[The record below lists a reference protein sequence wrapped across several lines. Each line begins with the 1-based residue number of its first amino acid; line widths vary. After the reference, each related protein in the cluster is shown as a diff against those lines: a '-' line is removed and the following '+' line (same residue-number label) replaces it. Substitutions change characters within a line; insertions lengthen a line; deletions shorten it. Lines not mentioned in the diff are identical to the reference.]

1 MEKTY
6 SLTSENIDSISE
18 DIAEFF
24 KGKKQL
30 AENVIRARLS
40 VETALLHWLENGCEN
55 NEVVLQCRMWLGRP
69 QIRVK
74 MAGPEVNPLGVTDD
88 YENYFN
94 ILWTNLRNIVTY
106 SYARQTN
113 VVEIKLPFK
122 SLPMW
127 KQNMAA
133 IICAIVTWGFVNVLG
148 PAWGDVLDAQ
158 VISST
163 FKMLL
168 NFLKAL
174 ASFMIFFNVVNA
186 ICHMGDVNTL
196 SRLGMGLIKR
206 AEKYNFAAM
215 VMIVFITYL
224 FFDVVSFRGMANDGV
239 FGEIYKM
246 LLNIVPESFVEPFIT
261 GNIMQISFMAV
272 SGGILLLI
280 LGQQAQ
286 TTFKFVEEMNN
297 LFMMAIVRFCT
308 IIPLV
313 VYLSFTSLL
322 LNDKFSLLL
331 QMWKIP
337 VVLYAT
343 GIIFIFLQTLFVVW
357 KNGFKVSDYFDKIL
371 SVSMLA
377 YATASTMACIPL
389 MTKNLTEGGVD
400 EHYRDFALPLCQILC
415 PAGIVIYLIVDAMGA
430 GEVAG
435 IKLSLFAFITL
446 MFSVLFLAQTVPPV
460 YGGAIAAIFL
470 VLSQLN
476 IPQEL
481 ITICISMDFFLDMM
495 TTSVSKTNVMNTV
508 FDAAKQEGKL
518 G

>member
-6 SLTSENIDSISE
+6 FLTSENIDSISE
-18 DIAEFF
+18 EIAEFF

-55 NEVVLQCRMWLGRP
+55 NEAVLQCRMWFGRP

-74 MAGPEVNPLGVTDD
+74 MTGPEVNPLEDTGNSDD
-88 YENYFN
+88 YFN

-148 PAWGDVLDAQ
+148 PAWGDALDTQ
-158 VISST
+158 VISPT

-168 NFLKAL
+168 NLLKAL

-261 GNIMQISFMAV
+261 GNIMQISFVAV

-297 LFMMAIVRFCT
+297 LFMMAIARFCI

-313 VYLSFTSLL
+313 VYLSFTTLL
-322 LNDKFSLLL
+322 LNDKFGLLL

-337 VVLYAT
+337 VVHYTA
-343 GIIFIFLQTLFVVW
+343 GIIFIFLQTLFVAW
-357 KNGFKVSDYFDKIL
+357 KNGFEIRDYFGKIF

-377 YATASTMACIPL
+377 FVTASTMACIPL
-389 MTKNLTEGGVD
+389 MIKNLTEGGVD